1 LILRYFTL
9 LTVELGF
16 DPACM
21 PKVACI
27 HSPDKDFQKLIRMIK
42 PPMLYGEYHFRAI
55 LSDRAI
61 LPPYKGSTFRG
72 VFGRALRS
80 VTCALKRE
88 DCATCLLNR
97 QCVYA
102 KVFDS
107 PTSISGTGR
116 PSPPHPFV
124 IEPPVSG
131 QTEFEPGESFDF
143 SLLLF
148 GQANQY
154 LPYFV
159 YAFEQMGQIGIGRRI
174 LGKRA
179 GFRLSEVSGPTGT
192 IYRSQDQTLEADG
205 AVNLVLDNPPVQPA
219 DRITIILETPL
230 RLKHQDH
237 LTAELPF
244 HLLTRAALRRIAV
257 LHQHFAD
264 GEPPLDYKGIVARA
278 QEVDRVH
285 TTIRWYDWERYSFL
299 QERAMMM
306 GGMVGKVTYSGLLN
320 EFIPLL
326 RYVEKVHVGKATTF
340 GLGKI
345 HINMS

>member
-1 LILRYFTL
+1 MHSF
-9 LTVELGF
+9 VGLGF
-16 DPACM
+16 
-21 PKVACI
+21 PKA
-27 HSPDKDFQKLIRMIK
+27 DQDDQTT
-42 PPMLYGEYHFRAI
+42 MLYGENHFRAV
-55 LSDRAI
+55 LTDRAI

-88 DCATCLLNR
+88 DCGTCLLNR

-107 PTSISGTGR
+107 TMDLPGKGL

-159 YAFEQMGQIGIGRRI
+159 YAFEQMGQIGIGRRVF
-174 LGKRA
+174 GKRA
-179 GFRLSEVSGPTGT
+179 CFQLLEVSGCAGTT
-192 IYRSQDQTLEADG
+192 IYRSQDQALKADK
-205 AVNLVLDNPPVQPA
+205 AVSLVLDDPPVPPV
-219 DRITIILETPL
+219 DRIKIILETPV
-230 RLKHQDH
+230 RLKYQEH
-237 LTAELPF
+237 LIAELPF
-244 HLLTRAALRRIAV
+244 HLLIRAALRRIAT

-264 GEPPLDYKGIVARA
+264 GEPPLDYKGLVARA
-278 QEVDRVH
+278 QEVDTVH

-345 HINMS
+345 QISI

>member
-1 LILRYFTL
+1 
-9 LTVELGF
+9 
-16 DPACM
+16 
-21 PKVACI
+21 
-27 HSPDKDFQKLIRMIK
+27 MIK
-42 PPMLYGEYHFRAI
+42 PPMLYGEYHFRAV

-88 DCATCLLNR
+88 DCAICLLNR

-107 PTSISGTGR
+107 HTGRPGRGR

-124 IEPPVSG
+124 IEPPLSG

-159 YAFEQMGQIGIGRRI
+159 YAFEQMGQIGIGRQI
-174 LGKRA
+174 FGKRA
-179 GFRLSEVSGPTGT
+179 CFQLSEVTGPTGT
-192 IYRSQDQTLEADG
+192 TIYQSQEQELKADE
-205 AVNLVLDNPPVQPA
+205 AVNLVLDDPPTPLMDQI
-219 DRITIILETPL
+219 RIILETPL
-230 RLKHQDH
+230 RLKYQDH
-237 LTAELPF
+237 FTAELPF
-244 HLLTRAALRRIAV
+244 HLLIRAALRRIAT
-257 LHQHFAD
+257 LNQQFAD
-264 GEPPLDYKGIVARA
+264 GEPPLYYKGLVARA
-278 QEVDRVH
+278 HEVDTVH
-285 TTIRWYDWERYSFL
+285 STIRWYDWKRYSFL
-299 QERAMMM
+299 QERTMMM
-306 GGMVGKVTYSGLLN
+306 GGMVGAVTYSGLLN

-326 RYVEKVHVGKATTF
+326 RYVEKVHVGKGTTF

-345 HINMS
+345 QMVI